1 MNVHSPFIDTDVVAA
16 GAVIPTK
23 GFISTIL
30 AAHHSV
36 QVSSGDA
43 LGGYI
48 FNPIDAFDQD
58 LSVPTVL
65 FVDPTGP
72 AASEITGTTVGL
84 QPGQYFIIPPQSE
97 YGVWVNSNAVG
108 HKFVVVQILPQEP
121 PQPPFIKGDFPPS
134 GPTGLERT
142 IPAYLYQEYSDDD
155 DLQAF
160 IRAYNEMQQDIVDTF
175 NALNLPIY
183 TKDPVSGALLDWVG
197 QGVYGYP
204 RPSLL
209 YKLPTIIGPY
219 NTGQYNTQQYNFW
232 QYYFP
237 TAPALVNDDIY
248 RRCIT
253 WHYHKG
259 DGKRF
264 SVEWLKKRIMRFLLG
279 INGTSPNIDN
289 TYQISVTFGAHCDV
303 TIRLILVDRSISD
316 GALYNDNLFQYNVM
330 RYNQV
335 DTVAINLPPLPNI
348 TQFADAVRSGILEL
362 PFQFIWDDVVTG

>member
-1 MNVHSPFIDTDVVAA
+1 MNAHSPFVYVDVGTATSVT
-16 GAVIPTK
+16 PTK
-23 GFISTIL
+23 GFVSVIL
-30 AAHHSV
+30 AANHSV
-36 QVSSGDA
+36 QVTSGDA

-48 FNPIDAFDQD
+48 YNPKDAYDQK

-65 FVDPTGP
+65 YVDPTGP
-72 AASEITGTTVGL
+72 AANQITSTTVAL
-84 QPGQYFIIPPQSE
+84 QPGQRFDIPPQSE
-97 YGVWVNSNAVG
+97 YGIFVNSIAVG
-108 HKFVVVQILPQEP
+108 HHFVVVQILPQEP
-121 PQPPFIKGDFPPS
+121 PPPPYIKGNFPPA
-134 GPTGLERT
+134 GPTGLLKT

-209 YKLPTIIGPY
+209 YKLPTILGPY
-219 NTGQYNTQQYNFW
+219 NTGQYNTQTYNFW

-237 TAPALVNDDIY
+237 DAPALVDDDIY

-279 INGTSPNIDN
+279 TNGTSPNIDN
-289 TYQISVTFGAHCDV
+289 TYQVSIMFGAHCDV
-303 TIRLILVDRSISD
+303 TIRLVLIDRTITD
-316 GALYNDNLFQYNVM
+316 GAEYNNNAFQYNAL
-330 RYNQV
+330 RYNQADSIAV
-335 DTVAINLPPLPNI
+335 NFPPLPNMVE
-348 TQFADAVRSGILEL
+348 FADAVRSGILEL